1 MKLGMQV
8 RLGTGHIM
16 LDGDPAPPK
25 RGKAVPPLFG
35 PCLLWP
41 RSPISAT
48 AKLLLQVMD
57 EIMKDDR
64 MLIKGLRAGST

>member
-1 MKLGMQV
+1 MP
-8 RLGTGHIM
+8 LGTEVGLAPGDVV

-25 RGKAVPPLFG
+25 RDIAAPTVFG

-48 AKLLLQVMD
+48 AELLFPIAELTVK
-57 EIMKDDR
+57 E
-64 MLIKGLRAGST
+64 